1 MSTQNKK
8 SKWGIVALVVC
19 VLVAIGVF
27 AQGRFK
33 PDPPHTEPTTIDIP
47 TLPDPGPVRIL
58 NPEYTAIMDKY
69 VGYVDSNGLSMELGH
84 EIIAAEFDEAR
95 TLTVEKFGYKDDI
108 IHEWQTTFCFNAKG
122 LSEEQVDAYEKSIK
136 EEMYK
141 LYGDLDF
148 AEVTYNRT
156 PDYFYTNIRLTNL
169 DSSLN
174 VTKAIQTGALKADG
188 GGKLI
193 SLKQTLEGYLSSG
206 YVQKYIEP

>member
-19 VLVAIGVF
+19 VLAAIGFF
-27 AQGRFK
+27 AEQK
-33 PDPPHTEPTTIDIP
+33 LQKEDPTTTKPIIEISTISD
-47 TLPDPGPVRIL
+47 DPVVRIL
-58 NPEYTAIMDKY
+58 NSEYKALMDKY
-69 VGYVDSNGLSMELGH
+69 DGYVDSNGLSMELSH
-84 EIIAAEFDEAR
+84 EIIAAEFGEAR

-141 LYGDLDF
+141 LYGGLDF

-174 VTKAIQTGALKADG
+174 VTKAIQTGALKADS

-206 YVQKYIEP
+206 YVQKYIES